1 MATGGSG
8 DVLTGMVAAWLA
20 QLMDPGPAC
29 QLAVYLHGAAGEL
42 AEADEGE
49 VSMTAGDIVTPHR
62 RGAAGAHGAGAR
74 RRRPRSDRA
83 DSRRR
88 TVVDSVGESA
98 TRAAAAALAATLGA
112 GDVVLL
118 HGDLGAGKTVFVKGL
133 AEGLGLDPDAVT
145 SPTFTL
151 VHEYA
156 GGRLPL
162 VHLDLYRIDRIDL
175 DDVGFDPALAESG
188 VLVVEWAE
196 RLARD
201 VAGAVTVRI
210 TDLGGDARRI
220 ETGR

>member
-1 MATGGSG
+1 
-8 DVLTGMVAAWLA
+8 
-20 QLMDPGPAC
+20 
-29 QLAVYLHGAAGEL
+29 
-42 AEADEGE
+42 
-49 VSMTAGDIVTPHR
+49 MTARDTRV
-62 RGAAGAHGAGAR
+62 
-74 RRRPRSDRA
+74 
-83 DSRRR
+83 R
-88 TVVDSVGESA
+88 TVVDSTGESA
-98 TRAAAAALAATLGA
+98 TRAAAAGLAATLLA

-133 AEGLGLDPDAVT
+133 VRGLGLDPDVVT

-151 VHEYA
+151 VHEYT

-220 ETGR
+220 ETVR